1 MKIRNYTEKD
11 LDVISKLGSLLHEKY
26 TFSLDEFSKCLIL
39 EDNQKIIGFIIYS
52 IIYDRAEIVD
62 IIINPSNRLKGYG
75 EKLLKYTIDE
85 IINKGCLNVTLEVS
99 VSNTSAINLY
109 KKLGFNIE
117 AIRKRYYNNEDGYLM
132 KKDLR

>member
-1 MKIRNYTEKD
+1 MQIRNYKEKD
-11 LDVISKLGSLLHEKY
+11 LNYISKLGSLLHEKY

-39 EDNQKIIGFIIYS
+39 EDNQNIIGFIIYS

-62 IIINPSNRLKGYG
+62 IIINPTNRSNGYG
-75 EKLLKYTIDE
+75 EKLLGFTIEE
-85 IINKGCLNVTLEVS
+85 IINNGCLNITLEVS

-109 KKLGFNIE
+109 KKVGFNIE
-117 AIRKRYYNNEDGYLM
+117 AIRKNYYNNEDGYLM